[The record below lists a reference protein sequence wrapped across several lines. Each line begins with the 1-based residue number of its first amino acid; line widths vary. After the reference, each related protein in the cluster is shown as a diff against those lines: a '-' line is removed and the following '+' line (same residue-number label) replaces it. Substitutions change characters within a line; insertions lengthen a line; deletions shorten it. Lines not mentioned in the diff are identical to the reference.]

1 MSDLIER
8 QAAINAIEQMQL
20 PIMRSDLLHEQFIFQ
35 GLSEALAAIKELPS
49 VQPRKGKI
57 TYTHFC
63 EELWGQSSICS
74 LCGCS
79 WQIANDGEDNFCP
92 NCGCR
97 MEEGD
102 SDEKD

>member
-1 MSDLIER
+1 MADLIER
-8 QAAINAIEQMQL
+8 QAAIDAIEEMQKT
-20 PIMRSDLLHEQFIFQ
+20 IMRSSFSHEQFVFR
-35 GLSEALAAIKELPS
+35 GLSDARRAILELPS

-57 TYTHFC
+57 SYTKFC

-79 WQIANDGEDNFCP
+79 WQIAEDGSDNFCP
-92 NCGCR
+92 NCGCL

-102 SDEKD
+102 SDEVN